1 MIYGIGT
8 DIVKISRLEKLRNKY
23 GDKFLSKI
31 LSQEEIDI
39 LPKGRSE
46 EFIAGRFA
54 IKEALVKALDNRA
67 MNFSE
72 VTILNKE
79 SGKPFISNPEIFKN
93 LIGSDK
99 FKIEISISHEREFA
113 VGFVLIEV

>member
-8 DIVKISRLEKLRNKY
+8 DIVKISRLEELRKKY
-23 GDKFLSKI
+23 GDKFLTKI
-31 LSQEEIDI
+31 LSEEEIEV
-39 LPKGRSE
+39 LPNERAE

-54 IKEALVKALDNRA
+54 VKEALVKALDDRGI
-67 MNFSE
+67 NFSD

-79 SGKPFISNPEIFKN
+79 SGKPYILNPEIFRDW
-93 LIGSDK
+93 IGKDN

-113 VGFVLIEV
+113 VGFVVIEM